1 MRKIL
6 LGLLALAIPIG
17 YAYGQQNVNPTGTS
31 VGGFAGN
38 RSTVNNSL
46 TLGTSNTFQLI
57 LPSNTASNTVRQA
70 LTIENNNT
78 TANCW
83 VFFGVNTGATVSA
96 ATSTAALLLPGG
108 AYQRYWP
115 FVPSDPIWS
124 TCNVN
129 NGTLYVEVQ

>member
-38 RSTVNNSL
+38 RSTVNSSL
-46 TLGTSNTFQLI
+46 TIANSTVFQLI

-78 TANCW
+78 SGNCR
-83 VFFGVNTGATVSA
+83 VFFGVNTGAAISA
-96 ATSTAALLLPGG
+96 ATSTAILLLPGG
-108 AYQRYWP
+108 SYQRYWP
-115 FVPSDPIWS
+115 FVPSDPIWA
-124 TCNVN
+124 TCDS
-129 NGTLYVEVQ
+129 GTIYVEVQ